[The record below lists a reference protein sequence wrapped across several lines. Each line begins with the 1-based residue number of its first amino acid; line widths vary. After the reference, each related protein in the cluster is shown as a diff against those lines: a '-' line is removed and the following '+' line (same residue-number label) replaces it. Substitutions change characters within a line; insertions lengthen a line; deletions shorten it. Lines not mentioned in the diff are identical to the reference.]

1 MVLVETVRIGVAGL
15 GAIAQVAYLPLLDRR
30 RDLFR
35 LAAVCDLDREHAEW
49 FGHRFGV
56 PAYDDPERMLDAG
69 GCDALLVL
77 TSGSHGALVRA
88 ALERGRWV
96 LSEAPLGYSRAE
108 LSDLPD
114 AARLMVGYM
123 KQYDPAAQRLLECL
137 HEAGG
142 PEVIRHLCVTVLR
155 PPGRTQLL
163 FAKPRGSHPSPA
175 RLSRY
180 ADADERSISAALGE
194 EAPKPVRRL
203 YAEVLLEG
211 VCLELSLIRMFTG
224 APASVDHVA
233 VWPAETYPPSVEASG
248 ALPGAGRYG
257 LHWHFL
263 TGYPAYHQT
272 VALHHEHGSFELS
285 FRCPY
290 LLNTPSRLL
299 IRSRIGTTERT
310 LVFEDVAEAFER
322 QLVAFHRFVTQ
333 DERPV
338 SGLAEALTDIA
349 VAQRMIRRYAEAAGE
364 PVGGECATLPAGGG

>member
-88 ALERGRWV
+88 ALERGLWV
-96 LSEAPLGYSRAE
+96 LSEAPLGYS
-108 LSDLPD
+108 
-114 AARLMVGYM
+114 
-123 KQYDPAAQRLLECL
+123 
-137 HEAGG
+137 G

-224 APASVDHVA
+224 
-233 VWPAETYPPSVEASG
+233 
-248 ALPGAGRYG
+248 
-257 LHWHFL
+257 
-263 TGYPAYHQT
+263 
-272 VALHHEHGSFELS
+272 
-285 FRCPY
+285 
-290 LLNTPSRLL
+290 
-299 IRSRIGTTERT
+299 
-310 LVFEDVAEAFER
+310 
-322 QLVAFHRFVTQ
+322 
-333 DERPV
+333 
-338 SGLAEALTDIA
+338 
-349 VAQRMIRRYAEAAGE
+349 
-364 PVGGECATLPAGGG
+364 